1 MFGDTDGDD
10 IDGQHDPGVT
20 MARVNPESTSVVE
33 PRTPVE
39 VAVDE
44 VLFLT
49 LVHLQLDLEN
59 ICLKPG
65 GV

>member
-10 IDGQHDPGVT
+10 MDGRHDPGVT
-20 MARVNPESTSVVE
+20 MARVNPESTSVAE

-44 VLFLT
+44 VLF
-49 LVHLQLDLEN
+49 
-59 ICLKPG
+59 
-65 GV
+65 